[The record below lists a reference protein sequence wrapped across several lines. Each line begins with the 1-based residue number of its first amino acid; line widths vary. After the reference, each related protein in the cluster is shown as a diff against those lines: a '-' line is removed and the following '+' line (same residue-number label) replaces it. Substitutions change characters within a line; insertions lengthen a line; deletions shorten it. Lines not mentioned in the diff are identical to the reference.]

1 MQNFYKQVQCN
12 EILVELI
19 YPATLSPKTTI
30 AYALQGA
37 GFDVDTIQRNR
48 SPLIA
53 KTTMPVIKAIVE
65 SV

>member
-1 MQNFYKQVQCN
+1 MQDFYKQIQCN
-12 EILVELI
+12 DILVEQI
-19 YPATLSPKTTI
+19 YPATFSPKTTI
-30 AYALQGA
+30 AYALQDA
-37 GFDVDTIQRNR
+37 GFDIDIIHKNR